1 MRQKLID
8 LFAVIEKDLAKSSRI
23 YELSKKSALEIARS
37 ASLSPSQAGDRYHS
51 AGAMEIAKDK
61 YEKTKAVYEEIQES
75 LKNSSPEFVEAP
87 CFVKMDKIEFY
98 LLNNVVSIPEFKI
111 VSAKS
116 PLGEAVLGQKVGS
129 VINGMK
135 ILEIG

>member
-1 MRQKLID
+1 MD
-8 LFAVIEKDLAKSSRI
+8 LLAVVEKDLKKSSRI
-23 YELSKKSALEIARS
+23 YDLSKKSALEIAKS

-61 YEKTKAVYEEIQES
+61 YEMTKALHDEIQKS
-75 LKNSSPEFVEAP
+75 LKNSSPEFVETP

-98 LLNNVVSIPEFKI
+98 LLDNVASVSGFRI
-111 VSAKS
+111 VSSKS
-116 PLGEAVLGQKVGS
+116 PMGEAVLGERVGS

-135 ILEIG
+135 ILEIE